1 MKSPDNTLYVD
12 SAFTLTRPTAIVTL
26 LKGNKMV
33 SGNEY
38 SKFTDKLLFP
48 KIFQAFRMSIQ
59 PTKFIIIFTALA
71 IISLAGWLMDF
82 SKTVTVAGNGETELD
97 RYMTDPT
104 QVGTFIENY
113 KNQGQGEGVFFT
125 LWHFGS
131 EKYHIFLKE
140 LFDLRFTSIA
150 ADIADCITALRW
162 AFRYHTLYCIIFI
175 AIILA
180 VTSISGGAICRISA
194 LQVARGE
201 KPGLTEAIR
210 FSTKRF
216 TSFFT
221 APLAPITIILFI
233 GIFIVLLGL
242 IGNIPYVGELI
253 VGLSMPLTLF
263 AGFLITVV
271 VIGTVAGFNLMFP
284 AIAYDG
290 SDCFDAISRSFSYV
304 YSRPWRMLAYT
315 LITVVYGSICYLFVR
330 FFAFLSLFFSHWFL
344 RLSLWAQNGSSE
356 MEMNKLNSIWPEPE
370 FMKLM
375 VDPSTLNAANNGT
388 EKVAAFLIYI
398 FLLVVIGLVVSFI
411 INFYFSANTIIYSLL
426 RHKVDT
432 TAFEDIYTPPD
443 TTEVEPAEAEPEP
456 KEQAPQKP
464 EADPESDS

>member
-1 MKSPDNTLYVD
+1 
-12 SAFTLTRPTAIVTL
+12 
-26 LKGNKMV
+26 MV
-33 SGNEY
+33 SGSEY
-38 SKFTDKLLFP
+38 SNFTDKLLFP

-59 PTKFIIIFTALA
+59 PTKFIIIFSALA

-82 SKTVTVAGNGETELD
+82 GKSVTVARNANGEVMMTELD
-97 RYMTDPT
+97 RYMIDPT
-104 QVGTFIENY
+104 QVDSFIENY
-113 KNQGQGEGVFFT
+113 KAQGQGDGVFYT

-140 LFDLRFTSIA
+140 LFELRFTSIA
-150 ADIADCITALRW
+150 ANIADCFTALRW

-180 VTSISGGAICRISA
+180 VASIAGGAICRISA

-201 KPGLTEAIR
+201 KPGLTEAVR
-210 FSTKRF
+210 FSIKRF
-216 TSFFT
+216 TSFIT
-221 APLAPITIILFI
+221 APLAPVTIILFI
-233 GIFIVLLGL
+233 GIFILLLGL
-242 IGNIPYVGELI
+242 LGNIPYVGEII
-253 VGLSMPLTLF
+253 VGLGMPLALF

-271 VIGTVAGFNLMFP
+271 VIGTFAGFNLMFP

-304 YSRPWRMLAYT
+304 YARPWRMLAYT

-330 FFAFLSLFFSHWFL
+330 FFAFLSLWISHWFL
-344 RLSLWAQNGSSE
+344 RFSLWAKTGSE
-356 MEMNKLNSIWPEPE
+356 EMNKLNSIWPEPQ

-375 VDPSTLNAANNGT
+375 VDPSTLHTANST
-388 EKVAAFLIYI
+388 EKVAAYLVYI
-398 FLLVVIGLVVSFI
+398 FLLVVIGLVVSFV

-426 RHKVDT
+426 RHKVDN

-443 TTEVEPAEAEPEP
+443 ATDIEPAETEPPKEKTPPEPEV
-456 KEQAPQKP
+456 
-464 EADPESDS
+464 